1 MKHTQLHN
9 HNNHLLNSISSED
22 IIHCTSEGTLYGP
35 LHSEAAVE
43 GYDNAISEIKFQ
55 VQQSVQ
61 SLLIDNL
68 LLNDIS

>member
-43 GYDNAISEIKFQ
+43 GYDNAISEIKSQ
-55 VQQSVQ
+55 VK
-61 SLLIDNL
+61 
-68 LLNDIS
+68 